1 MPHKLENVK
10 NYALPSH
17 QLDYQGIEDK
27 KRRKKKKRKTITC
40 STTTESWPHIFEL
53 TKSVKQLVLQGYKLA
68 AVHTI
73 TNITATG
80 AKLFSAGGFLT
91 G

>member
-10 NYALPSH
+10 NYALRSH

-27 KRRKKKKRKTITC
+27 NKIKKEENNHLLHHYRILAT
-40 STTTESWPHIFEL
+40 HIFEL

-73 TNITATG
+73 QCWRV
-80 AKLFSAGGFLT
+80 LT